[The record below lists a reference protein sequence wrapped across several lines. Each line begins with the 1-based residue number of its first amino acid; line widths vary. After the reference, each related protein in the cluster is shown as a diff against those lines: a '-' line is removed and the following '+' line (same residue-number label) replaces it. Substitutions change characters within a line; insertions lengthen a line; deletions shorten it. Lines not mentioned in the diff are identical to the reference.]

1 MNYTKKTKT
10 QLLTVIEI
18 DLKHRYKEMLVIIY
32 ERRKIKWWQRAK
44 TTKYFQVVA
53 NNKHTKTRVF

>member
-32 ERRKIKWWQRAK
+32 ERRKIKW
-44 TTKYFQVVA
+44 
-53 NNKHTKTRVF
+53 